1 MKSLFDKV
9 SVECS
14 KLATKAYS
22 TSFSLGIFF
31 LSRPLRDPV
40 YAIYGFVRFA
50 DEIVDSFHGYRKK
63 ELLDSF
69 RRDAEIAIRDKISL
83 NPILNSF
90 QFVVHKYKIRQQWI
104 DIFLDSMAMDLQHQ
118 EYDYDKYQKYIFG
131 SAEVVGLMC
140 LHVFAEGN
148 DELFER
154 LKPYA
159 MKLGAAFQKVNF
171 LRDVQADNL
180 LLGRTYFPNVDLE
193 KFSKSEKQK
202 IEREIEDDFAEAL
215 KGIKMLPQGSQNG
228 VYMAYYYYLAL
239 FKKIKRLPAEK
250 ILNERVRIPNSQ
262 KLVLMLTSNLRY
274 RFNII

>member
-9 SVECS
+9 SIECS
-14 KLATKAYS
+14 RLTTKTYS

-40 YAIYGFVRFA
+40 YAIYGFVRLA
-50 DEIVDSFHGYRKK
+50 DEIVDSFHGYQKR
-63 ELLDSF
+63 ELLASF
-69 RRDAEIAIRDKISL
+69 RKDTDAAIRDRISL

-90 QFVVHKYKIRQQWI
+90 QSVVHKYSVRQQWI
-104 DIFLDSMAMDLQHQ
+104 DIFLDSMAMDLQQQ
-118 EYDYDKYQKYIFG
+118 EYDYEKYQKYIFG

-140 LHVFAEGN
+140 LHVFAEG
-148 DELFER
+148 DERLFNK

-171 LRDVQADNL
+171 LRDIRSDNV
-180 LLGRTYFPNVDLE
+180 LLGRTYFPEVDLSNFSSTE
-193 KFSKSEKQK
+193 KLK
-202 IEREIEDDFAEAL
+202 IEKEIEGDFSEAL

-239 FKKIKRLPAEK
+239 FRKIKRLPAEE
-250 ILNERVRIPNSQ
+250 ILNERIRIPNFQ
-262 KLVLMLTSNLRY
+262 KLILMLSSNLR
-274 RFNII
+274 FKLNII

>member
-9 SVECS
+9 SAGCS
-14 KLATKAYS
+14 RLTTKTYS
-22 TSFSLGIFF
+22 TSFSLGVSF
-31 LSRPLRDPV
+31 LSRSLHDPI

-50 DEIVDSFHGYRKK
+50 DEIVDSFHGYQKK

-69 RRDAEIAIRDKISL
+69 RKDMEIAIRDKISL

-90 QFVVHKYKIRQQWI
+90 QFVVHKYGIQQQWI
-104 DIFLDSMAMDLQHQ
+104 DIFLDSMAMDLQQQ
-118 EYDYDKYQKYIFG
+118 EYDYEKYQKYIFG

-148 DELFER
+148 ERLFNK

-171 LRDVQADNL
+171 LRDIRSDNI
-180 LLGRTYFPNVDLE
+180 LLGRTYFPDVDLANFSRAE
-193 KFSKSEKQK
+193 KLK
-202 IEREIEDDFAEAL
+202 IEKEIEDDFSEAL
-215 KGIKMLPQGSQNG
+215 KGIKMLPHGSQNG

-239 FKKIKRLPAEK
+239 FRKIKRLPAEK
-250 ILNERVRIPNSQ
+250 ILNERIRIPNVQ
-262 KLVLMLTSNLRY
+262 KLILMLSSNLRY
-274 RFNII
+274 KLNII